1 MSWIT
6 AGPHWCRPA
15 MQCLCLLGSLF
26 CLANAFGADL
36 LCVTQGCRIYQGY
49 GLFGIPFYILG
60 AAGFLALLA
69 VISLRFL
76 QPLLA
81 LALFSAL
88 ALDTLFLVYQYLFWP
103 CASCM
108 VVALLMGAV
117 AGLGLLGMPSLRKS
131 WLLGTGLVWLTF
143 FLVVGL
149 ATIKEVAFRPWTMW
163 GSPTAAI
170 KVYFSPNCP
179 ACREAVEQLLEVAE
193 PTTIALFPVAKSAAD
208 LAPLAR
214 ALATLRPGETDTLRS
229 SLEEMFSAATPD
241 QTDKAPMRL
250 GWRIRLG
257 LWSNKMMLARM
268 GSAEV
273 PKIIAPGPIQS
284 RPRPQTPAPG
294 SWQWPG
300 LPTAPGCP
308 AFADEGVCE

>member
-1 MSWIT
+1 MSRTT
-6 AGPHWCRPA
+6 AGPRWCRPA
-15 MQCLCLLGSLF
+15 MQCFCLLGSLF

-60 AAGFLALLA
+60 AGGFLALLA
-69 VISLRFL
+69 VVSFRIL

-81 LALFSAL
+81 LALFAAL
-88 ALDTLFLVYQYLFWP
+88 ALDTLFLIYQYLFWP

-117 AGLGLLGMPSLRKS
+117 AGLGLLGMPSLRKP
-131 WLLGTGLVWLTF
+131 WLLGSGIVWLTF

-149 ATIKEVAFRPWTMW
+149 ATIKEVAFRPWAMW
-163 GSPTAAI
+163 GSPTAPV

-193 PTTIALFPVAKSAAD
+193 PAAVALYPVAKSAAD
-208 LAPLAR
+208 LAPLGR
-214 ALATLRPGETDTLRS
+214 ALETLASGKPDTLRA
-229 SLEEMFSAATPD
+229 SLAEMFAAVPIDRTAETP
-241 QTDKAPMRL
+241 TKL
-250 GWRIRLG
+250 GWRVRWG

-273 PKIIAPGPIQS
+273 PKIIAPGPIQG
-284 RPRPQTPAPG
+284 RPRPNTPAAG

-300 LPTAPGCP
+300 LPTTPGCP